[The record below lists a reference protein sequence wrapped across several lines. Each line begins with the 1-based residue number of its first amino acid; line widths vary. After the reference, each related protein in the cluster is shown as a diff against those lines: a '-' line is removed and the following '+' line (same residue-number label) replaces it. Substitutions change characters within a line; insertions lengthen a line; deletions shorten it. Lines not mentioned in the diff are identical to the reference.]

1 MSLAWVALGLA
12 ALQGAAGSSEGPVIA
27 VPEGFV
33 LERAAGP
40 PLVERPMFACF
51 DESGRLYVADSA
63 GVNHKGDV
71 LLKNPPHVIRVLE
84 DTDGDGR
91 FDTSRVFADRM
102 VFPQG
107 LAWYRGAVYVPSPP
121 SLWKLEDTDGDGV
134 CDRRTEL
141 LRGFATTGVADDV
154 HGACVGPDG
163 RIYFLPGRMAH
174 DLRLPDGTRVRR
186 AVGPWLMRCRP
197 DGTDLEFVCGAIGN
211 PVEVDWLPEGD
222 FFISGTFWAPDSF
235 GGGLRDAVIHGIEGG
250 EWPVR
255 DRTYTDRTRTG
266 ELLPVLVPMT
276 ATAPAGLRVARAEGP
291 FEGNLFCAYFNTHR
305 VQRHVLERDGAS
317 FRARTEE
324 FVRSD
329 HVDFHPT
336 DVLEDADGS
345 LLVVDTGGWFRI
357 GCPTSQIA
365 KPEVL
370 GAIYRVRRRD
380 APRGDDPWG
389 RKLDWSRPEAHL
401 DDPRWAVRERAVDRA
416 AAGEP
421 AALERLAGRASPRAR
436 LGIVWA
442 LCRMDGPAARA
453 AGRRFLSD
461 PDARVR
467 QAAAA
472 AAGLHRDREA
482 AGRLLEMLGSDA
494 APVRREAA
502 AALGRIGDRRA
513 AGALVEALRSGPD
526 RYLEHAI
533 LYALIRLGDRDAV
546 GRGLEDPDPEIR
558 RGALIALDQ
567 MEGGGGLT
575 PQRVAALLDPA
586 APALRQAAFRVI
598 VSRPA
603 WAKEVRT
610 LAERWFRDPEGEP
623 GRAEMVQGLVAAFAA
638 DSGMQDAA
646 ARALREPSLS
656 GRARAVLLEALLRA
670 SPERFPAT
678 WVAEARWCLEHPDEA
693 VARRAV
699 AVLRAAGAADFDAA
713 LLALARDEKRS
724 LELRVEALGAA
735 APRLDRLEG
744 ALFALLVS
752 CLDPERPPLLRLAA
766 AEAVG
771 RAPLDDPQ
779 LERLALRAATAGPLE
794 LPRWL
799 GAFERSRNASVG
811 NKLLEALSGAP
822 AAESVPA
829 ELLRRA
835 IRNFPP
841 EVRAAAG
848 PILKRLEGDAESQ
861 KARLEELKDV
871 FSGGDPA
878 RGREVFFGRRAG
890 CTACHAAAGQG
901 GRVGPDLS
909 RIGAIRSP
917 RDLLEAIVFPSA
929 SFARGYEPFVV
940 RTRDGA
946 VADGLVV
953 RETPDAI
960 YLFTADRTERRIPRA
975 AIDELRQSRI
985 SIMPQGLDRQLSRDE
1000 LRDLVAFL
1008 ASLK

>member
-1 MSLAWVALGLA
+1 MILVWVSLGVA
-12 ALQGAAGSSEGPVIA
+12 ALQGGPEGPPLQ
-27 VPEGFV
+27 VPDGFV
-33 LERAAGP
+33 VERAAGP
-40 PLVERPMFACF
+40 PLVERPMLACF
-51 DESGRLYVADSA
+51 DETGRLFVADSA
-63 GVNHKGDV
+63 GVNHKGDI
-71 LLKNPPHVIRVLE
+71 LLKNPPHVIRLLE

-107 LAWYRGAVYVPSPP
+107 LAWYRGALYVPSPP

-141 LRGFATTGVADDV
+141 LTGFAVTGVADDV

-174 DLRLPDGTRVRR
+174 DLRLPDGTRVRK

-197 DGTDLEFVCGAIGN
+197 DGTELEFVCGAVGN

-235 GGGLRDAVIHGIEGG
+235 GGGLRDAVIHGVEGG

-255 DRTYTDRTRTG
+255 DRTYTDRVRTG
-266 ELLPVLVPMT
+266 DLLPVLVPMT

-291 FEGNLFCAYFNTHR
+291 FQGNLFCAYFNTHR
-305 VQRHVLERDGAS
+305 VQRHVLEREGAT

-329 HVDFHPT
+329 HPDFHPT

-365 KPEVL
+365 KPDVL

-380 APRGDDPWG
+380 APRLADPRG
-389 RKLDWSRPEAHL
+389 LTLDWSRPEEHL

-416 AAGEP
+416 AARGA
-421 AALERLAGRASPRAR
+421 AALERIAGSASVRAR

-442 LCRMDGPAARA
+442 LCRLDEPAARA
-453 AGRRFLSD
+453 AVRRLLSD

-472 AAGLHRDREA
+472 AAGLHRDGEA
-482 AGRLLEMLGSDA
+482 VGRLIEMLGSDA
-494 APVRREAA
+494 PPVRREAA
-502 AALGRIGDRRA
+502 GALGRIGDRRA
-513 AGALVEALRSGPD
+513 AGPLIEGLRGGPD
-526 RYLEHAI
+526 RYLEHAV
-533 LYALIRLGDRDAV
+533 LYALIRLGDREGATRAL
-546 GRGLEDPDPEIR
+546 GDPDPEVR

-567 MEGGGGLT
+567 MGGEGLT
-575 PQRVAALLDPA
+575 PERVVALLDPV
-586 APALRQAAFRVI
+586 APSLRQAAFRVI

-603 WAKEVRT
+603 WAGQVRA
-610 LAERWFRDPEGEP
+610 LAERWFRDPAGEP
-623 GRAEMVQGLVAAFAA
+623 GRPEMVQGLVAAFAA
-638 DSGMQDAA
+638 DAGMQDAV

-656 GRARAVLLEALLRA
+656 APARAVLLEAMLRA

-678 WVAEARWCLEHPDEA
+678 WVAEARWSLEHPDEG

-699 AVLRAAGAADFDAA
+699 AILKAAGAPDFDEA
-713 LLALARDEKRS
+713 LLALARDERRS
-724 LELRVEALGAA
+724 AELRVEALGAA
-735 APRLDRLEG
+735 APRLGRLEG

-752 CLDPERPPLLRLAA
+752 CLEADRPPLLRLAA
-766 AEAVG
+766 AETLG
-771 RAPLDDPQ
+771 RAPLDDRQ
-779 LERLALRAATAGPLE
+779 LERLALRAENAGPLD

-799 GAFERSRNASVG
+799 PAFERSQNAGVG
-811 NKLLEALSGAP
+811 RKLLEALARSP
-822 AAESVPA
+822 ALESVPA
-829 ELLRRA
+829 DLLRRA
-835 IRNFPP
+835 IRRFPP
-841 EVRAAAG
+841 EVAAAAQ
-848 PILKRLEGDAESQ
+848 PMLQRLEAGEGGA
-861 KARLEELKDV
+861 KARLDELQDV
-871 FSGGDPA
+871 LSGGDPA
-878 RGREVFFGRRAG
+878 RGREVFLGRKAG
-890 CTACHAAAGQG
+890 CTACHAVAGQG

-929 SFARGYEPFVV
+929 SFARGYEPFVL

-946 VADGLVV
+946 VLDGLVV
-953 RETPDAI
+953 RETPDAV

-975 AIDELRQSRI
+975 SIEDLRQSRI
-985 SIMPQGLDRQLSRDE
+985 SIMPQGLDRQLRREE

>member
-1 MSLAWVALGLA
+1 
-12 ALQGAAGSSEGPVIA
+12 
-27 VPEGFV
+27 
-33 LERAAGP
+33 
-40 PLVERPMFACF
+40 
-51 DESGRLYVADSA
+51 
-63 GVNHKGDV
+63 
-71 LLKNPPHVIRVLE
+71 
-84 DTDGDGR
+84 
-91 FDTSRVFADRM
+91 
-102 VFPQG
+102 
-107 LAWYRGAVYVPSPP
+107 
-121 SLWKLEDTDGDGV
+121 
-134 CDRRTEL
+134 
-141 LRGFATTGVADDV
+141 
-154 HGACVGPDG
+154 
-163 RIYFLPGRMAH
+163 
-174 DLRLPDGTRVRR
+174 
-186 AVGPWLMRCRP
+186 
-197 DGTDLEFVCGAIGN
+197 
-211 PVEVDWLPEGD
+211 
-222 FFISGTFWAPDSF
+222 
-235 GGGLRDAVIHGIEGG
+235 
-250 EWPVR
+250 
-255 DRTYTDRTRTG
+255 
-266 ELLPVLVPMT
+266 
-276 ATAPAGLRVARAEGP
+276 
-291 FEGNLFCAYFNTHR
+291 
-305 VQRHVLERDGAS
+305 
-317 FRARTEE
+317 
-324 FVRSD
+324 
-329 HVDFHPT
+329 
-336 DVLEDADGS
+336 
-345 LLVVDTGGWFRI
+345 
-357 GCPTSQIA
+357 
-365 KPEVL
+365 
-370 GAIYRVRRRD
+370 
-380 APRGDDPWG
+380 
-389 RKLDWSRPEAHL
+389 
-401 DDPRWAVRERAVDRA
+401 VDRA

-603 WAKEVRT
+603 WAEEVRT

-766 AEAVG
+766 AEALG
-771 RAPLDDPQ
+771 RAPLDDRQ

-871 FSGGDPA
+871 LSGGDPA